1 MAKLA
6 ASVWLALTFVNA
18 KLVTAPTE
26 LPSTSTSATWK
37 WRSGVIVMVRFPPG
51 ATVCAPEG
59 DTVPFAPADPLIVNP
74 ALQEPEGRHKGFAG
88 SLLPHCASVVQA
100 AHEFVA
106 WLQIGVEPAHWLSA
120 VHAKQ
125 APDASQKGCDAFLL
139 LHCAL
144 VAHATHEWVDESQI
158 GAMPVHWESAV
169 HWLVRSKLA
178 AVGASGVEA
187 VTAYSPEIELAVAL
201 RLAIPDAFVVAVM
214 HPAAAGTQAEP
225 PLSVA
230 VAPLAGAW
238 NVTTTPATA
247 APVPSRTSAC
257 SCEPKAAPTVA
268 DCGLPAWTWI
278 VWPPSFVSVNVA
290 GVETPDTLAVTVKT
304 PPVAFAVAVTLASP
318 ELSVTAVAAESVAV
332 APLEP
337 VCAAKFTVMPGSE
350 LPEASATTTTKGLA
364 KALPVGVVCGFPL
377 TMNTA
382 AGPVETFCRWKVAG
396 VATPETDAVT
406 VKAPTV
412 PLAVAVTLDMPEES
426 VVALTLAPLE
436 LPFETVQDA
445 PEAGTAVYVT
455 VAPGM
460 GLPAASRTTATR
472 GAAYCVLIGASCGSV
487 ELPPLT

>member
-74 ALQEPEGRHKGFAG
+74 APQAPEPRHKGFAG
-88 SLLPHCASVVQA
+88 SLLA
-100 AHEFVA
+100 
-106 WLQIGVEPAHWLSA
+106 
-120 VHAKQ
+120 
-125 APDASQKGCDAFLL
+125 
-139 LHCAL
+139 
-144 VAHATHEWVDESQI
+144 
-158 GAMPVHWESAV
+158 HWESAV
-169 HWLVRSKLA
+169 HWLVKLKLA
-178 AVGASGVEA
+178 AVGAFGVEA
-187 VTAYSPEIELAVAL
+187 VTAYCPEIELAVAL

-214 HPAAAGTQAEP
+214 QPAAAGTQAEP

-230 VAPLAGAW
+230 VAPLVGAW
-238 NVTTTPATA
+238 NVTTAPATA
-247 APVPSRTSAC
+247 APAPSRTSAC
-257 SCEPKAAPTVA
+257 NCEAKGAPTVA
-268 DCGLPAWTWI
+268 VWGLPACTWML
-278 VWPPSFVSVNVA
+278 WPPSFVRVNVA
-290 GVETPDTLAVTVKT
+290 GVGTPDTLAVTVKT

-318 ELSVTAVAAESVAV
+318 ELSVTAEGAERVAV

-350 LPEASATTTTKGLA
+350 LPEASATTTTSGLP
-364 KALPVGVVCGFPL
+364 KALPIGVVCEFPL

-382 AGPVETFCRWKVAG
+382 AGPVETFCSWKVAG
-396 VATPETDAVT
+396 VATPATEAVT

-412 PLAVAVTLDMPEES
+412 PLAV
-426 VVALTLAPLE
+426 TLAPLV
-436 LPFETVQDA
+436 LPFETVQEA
-445 PEAGTAVYVT
+445 PEAGCAVYVT

-460 GLPAASRTTATR
+460 GLPAASRTTATS
-472 GAAYCVLIGASCGSV
+472 GAAY
-487 ELPPLT
+487 

>member
-59 DTVPFAPADPLIVNP
+59 DTVPFAPADQLIVNP
-74 ALQEPEGRHKGFAG
+74 APQAPEPRHKGFAG
-88 SLLPHCASVVQA
+88 SLLAHCGSVVQA
-100 AHEFVA
+100 AQEFVA
-106 WLQIGVEPAHWLSA
+106 WLQMGVVPA
-120 VHAKQ
+120 
-125 APDASQKGCDAFLL
+125 
-139 LHCAL
+139 
-144 VAHATHEWVDESQI
+144 
-158 GAMPVHWESAV
+158 HWESAV
-169 HWLVRSKLA
+169 HWLVKLKLA
-178 AVGASGVEA
+178 AVGAFGVEA

-257 SCEPKAAPTVA
+257 SCEANAAPTVA
-268 DCGLPAWTWI
+268 VCGLPACTWM

-382 AGPVETFCRWKVAG
+382 AGPVETFCSRKVAG

-412 PLAVAVTLDMPEES
+412 ALAVAVTLDMPEES
-426 VVALTLAPLE
+426 VVAFTLAPLE
-436 LPFETVQDA
+436 MPFETVQDA